1 MTAIAPELKR
11 QWKAIAPYLT
21 ISNEQEY
28 DAAVARLNALLDEVG
43 DDESDPLYG
52 LLDTLGILIETYDN
66 KHYPLPDCNGID
78 ALIYLIEEHS
88 LSQSDLPEI
97 GSQGVVSEI
106 LNGKRKLNVRQI
118 QALAE
123 RFKVSPATFL
133 TEVKIKP

>member
-43 DDESDPLYG
+43 DDESHPLYG
-52 LLDTLGILIETYDN
+52 LLDTLGILIEAYDN

-78 ALIYLIEEHS
+78 ALIYLMEEHS

-118 QALAE
+118 QALAK

>member
-1 MTAIAPELKR
+1 MTLIAPLLKE

-28 DAAVARLNALLDEVG
+28 DAAVERLNILLDEVE
-43 DDESDPLYG
+43 DDESHPLYG
-52 LLDTLGILIETYDN
+52 LLDTLGILVEAYDN
-66 KHYPLPDCNGID
+66 DHYPLPDCQGLD
-78 ALIYLIEEHS
+78 ALTYLMEEHS

-118 QALAE
+118 EALAAK
-123 RFKVSPATFL
+123 FQVSPATFFD
-133 TEVKIKP
+133 

>member
-1 MTAIAPELKR
+1 MTAIAPKLKR

-43 DDESDPLYG
+43 DNESHPLYG
-52 LLDTLGILIETYDN
+52 LLDTLGILIEAYDN

-78 ALIYLIEEHS
+78 ALIYLMEEHS

-118 QALAE
+118 QALTK

-133 TEVKIKP
+133 TEAKIKP

>member
-11 QWKAIAPYLT
+11 QWKEIAPYLT

-43 DDESDPLYG
+43 DDESHPLYG
-52 LLDTLGILIETYDN
+52 LLDTLGILIEAYDN

-78 ALIYLIEEHS
+78 ALIYLMEEHS

-118 QALAE
+118 QALAK

-133 TEVKIKP
+133 TETKIKP

>member
-28 DAAVARLNALLDEVG
+28 DAAVERLNALLDEVG
-43 DDESDPLYG
+43 DDESHPLYG
-52 LLDTLGILIETYDN
+52 LLDTLGILIEAYDN

-78 ALIYLIEEHS
+78 ALIYLMEEHS

-118 QALAE
+118 QALAK

-133 TEVKIKP
+133 TEAKIKP